1 MSNLVAKEEKYPLSI
16 ANHFTKGWIPSDTI
30 QHNFL
35 MWSHASWMQT
45 RLYNEKRKRQRG
57 KWMTDSQYVFLSAS
71 SSTVSSSPSFWPWA
85 LSGTQPIPLPF
96 FFDCRFERG
105 SDQGADMFFSRPV
118 LPIPTSATNISSG
131 DVVSLRSI
139 TTWLERMLAALDC
152 YSWTFGLNLLT
163 AAQLLMGEL
172 EFQQL
177 NTSCVLAPN
186 IEIST

>member
-1 MSNLVAKEEKYPLSI
+1 LALS
-16 ANHFTKGWIPSDTI
+16 F
-30 QHNFL
+30 
-35 MWSHASWMQT
+35 
-45 RLYNEKRKRQRG
+45 
-57 KWMTDSQYVFLSAS
+57 
-71 SSTVSSSPSFWPWA
+71 
-85 LSGTQPIPLPF
+85 LSGTQPSPLPI

-118 LPIPTSATNISSG
+118 LPIPTSATNISSS